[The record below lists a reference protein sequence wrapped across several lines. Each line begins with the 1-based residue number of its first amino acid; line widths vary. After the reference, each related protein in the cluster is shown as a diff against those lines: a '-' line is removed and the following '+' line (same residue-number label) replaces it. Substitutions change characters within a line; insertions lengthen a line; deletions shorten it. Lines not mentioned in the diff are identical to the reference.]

1 MEVSIGSKKRTVDV
15 RDGETYEDLLLSL
28 NLNPEEYIVIVDG
41 KPVPLES
48 EIKEGETKILKV
60 VSGG

>member
-1 MEVSIGSKKRTVDV
+1 VKVGREKKEVEVQE
-15 RDGETYEDLLLSL
+15 GETFEDLLLFL

-41 KPVPLES
+41 KPVPIE
-48 EIKEGETKILKV
+48 ERIKEGEIKILKV

>member
-1 MEVSIGSKKRTVDV
+1 MKVGREKKEVEVHEA
-15 RDGETYEDLLLSL
+15 ETFEDLLLSL

-41 KPVPLES
+41 KPVPIE
-48 EIKEGETKILKV
+48 ERIKEGEIKILKV